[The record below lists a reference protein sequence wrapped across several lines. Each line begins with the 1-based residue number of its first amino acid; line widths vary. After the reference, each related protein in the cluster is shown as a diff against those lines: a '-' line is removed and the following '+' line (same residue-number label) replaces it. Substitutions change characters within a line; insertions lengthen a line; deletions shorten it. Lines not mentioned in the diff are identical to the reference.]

1 MVELP
6 ALHEGGALELRHE
19 GETMRFAHGGM
30 AGALTSH
37 WAAYYAASGH
47 ELTPVTSG
55 RRLSLLSER
64 SLKAAEG
71 DGDERKS

>member
-1 MVELP
+1 SSKVL
-6 ALHEGGALELRHE
+6 A
-19 GETMRFAHGGM
+19 
-30 AGALTSH
+30 
-37 WAAYYAASGH
+37 
-47 ELTPVTSG
+47 PVAPKS

>member
-1 MVELP
+1 MYTVRKSFRESYGKSSSRPPDTATPFFRHVQP
-6 ALHEGGALELRHE
+6 ARQ
-19 GETMRFAHGGM
+19 
-30 AGALTSH
+30 
-37 WAAYYAASGH
+37 ASSKV
-47 ELTPVTSG
+47 LAPVAPKS